1 MSTAIDTD
9 NDKAGAQ
16 ARPEEAQPRHR
27 DSWRAALGLALGA
40 LLAVGLGQ
48 WLQNQESRAI
58 AEEASQQA
66 LIIKAMA
73 LVDMISALQS
83 ADVEDRAAAAG
94 QLLNDW
100 RSAMLP
106 DSDIRIVQI
115 GGARLLAS
123 TFPNDA
129 TEKGFPRRLGRDEK
143 TLFDQAKA
151 IKTAVDTNVKEGV
164 FRKRQIVSDTLA
176 GGDQLLTLPYLK
188 DGKVVGM
195 VQLQSRAEPAASAL
209 AERSLVFAVLTIAV
223 AFAFALWL
231 LWWLMERPPAWAHF
245 AVAAAALIILIYGVG
260 LTNQATLGAQRLTSA
275 SALSDT
281 YGEVYSA
288 YASAAGALRLATTSM
303 VQSAW
308 DVDSYQRPRTVLQA
322 GGAVDQAEIE
332 RLTDE
337 AAADQGRN
345 RLLLLLL
352 GIGLLAFFALGYAR
366 RFWDTLVEHKHAY
379 GYVSPAMFGMIFL
392 VMFPF
397 AYGIML
403 SFTETTLFNEQ
414 LPLAERWVGFTNY
427 LTILFDFQLFQ
438 TGEGGRIWNYENFY
452 WTTFI
457 TICWTILNVAVG
469 VIVGMILALALN
481 TENLRGKAIYR
492 VLLIL
497 PWAIPNYITALTWK
511 GMFHQQFGVFNQIIQ
526 MFGGEPIAWFDGV
539 FTSFLTGWATNSWLS
554 FPFMMVVILG
564 GLQSITADMY
574 EAAKVEGASRW
585 EQFRYITLPSLKPTL
600 IPAIILSVVWTFNMF
615 NVIYLVSE
623 GQPAGANEILIT
635 QAYKIAFEKYQYG
648 YAAAYSMVI
657 FLILLA
663 YGTFQN
669 RTSKAYEG

>member
-1 MSTAIDTD
+1 MTKENAD
-9 NDKAGAQ
+9 NTVLP
-16 ARPEEAQPRHR
+16 ARLQDPQPGKRNL
-27 DSWRAALGLALGA
+27 WRAIYGLVLGG

-48 WLQNQESRAI
+48 WLQNQESRTVF
-58 AEEASQQA
+58 EEEVRQGM
-66 LIIKAMA
+66 IIKAMA
-73 LVDMISALQS
+73 LVDMISALQAS
-83 ADVEDRAAAAG
+83 DVEDKATAAG
-94 QLLNDW
+94 RLLDDW
-100 RSAMLP
+100 RTAMLP

-115 GGARLLAS
+115 SGARLLAS
-123 TFPNDA
+123 TFPSDA
-129 TEKGFPRRLGRDEK
+129 TDKGFPRRLDKAEK
-143 TLFDQAKA
+143 ALFDMAKA
-151 IKTAVDTNVKEGV
+151 IKTAVDTNAKEGV
-164 FRKRQIVSDTLA
+164 FRKQQIVSITLPS
-176 GGDQLLTLPYLK
+176 GDQLMTLPYRK
-188 DGKVVGM
+188 DGKVAGM
-195 VQLQSRAEPAASAL
+195 VQLQTRLAAATSVLPDQYLFIAMLAL
-209 AERSLVFAVLTIAV
+209 AVSVMLFAGLWLKAQPTSWPHLAV
-223 AFAFALWL
+223 ATVL
-231 LWWLMERPPAWAHF
+231 
-245 AVAAAALIILIYGVG
+245 LIITTYSIGVK
-260 LTNQATLGAQRLTSA
+260 NEKRLGEQRASSA
-275 SALSDT
+275 DALSQT
-281 YGEVYSA
+281 YGQVYAA
-288 YASAAGALRLATTSM
+288 YASTAGALALNTIGEM
-303 VQSAW
+303 QSAW
-308 DVDSYQRPRTVLQA
+308 DVDPYQRPRAVLQA
-322 GGAVDQAEIE
+322 GGAVDVAHVEQITA
-332 RLTDE
+332 E
-337 AAADQGRN
+337 AASDQSRN
-345 RLLLLLL
+345 RLLLFFL
-352 GIGLLAFFALGYAR
+352 GLAILAFFALGYAR
-366 RFWDTLVEHKHAY
+366 RLWDTLVEHKHAY

-397 AYGIML
+397 TYGIML

-427 LTILFDFQLFQ
+427 LTILFDFQLFES
-438 TGEGGRIWNYENFY
+438 GESGRIWNYENFY

-457 TICWTILNVAVG
+457 TICWTVLNVTVG

-497 PWAIPNYITALTWK
+497 PWAIPNYITALIWK

-526 MFGGEPIAWFDGV
+526 MFGGTPIAWFDGV
-539 FTSFLTGWATNSWLS
+539 FTSFFTGWATNSWLS

-623 GQPAGANEILIT
+623 GQPSGANEILIT

-669 RTSKAYEG
+669 RTSKAYEEA